1 MLPAPCER
9 GSIVWSHAMSHP
21 SQTRR
26 CALVKAVTFTASVV
40 WSALPWTLRRACGS
54 NLLENHKPSS
64 ANCDIMPVVLSVCEN
79 GAHPALSGY
88 LKMPEEAVWWNFLFC
103 LIPPCQLGRTHSDS
117 CASTTLL
124 AGPNK
129 FLIMLA
135 DKLHGV
141 GQEELKK
148 LCLLRAMC

>member
-1 MLPAPCER
+1 
-9 GSIVWSHAMSHP
+9 MSHP

-79 GAHPALSGY
+79 GGPPSTLGILENARRGSMMELP
-88 LKMPEEAVWWNFLFC
+88 FLFD
-103 LIPPCQLGRTHSDS
+103 PTMPAWKDTQ
-117 CASTTLL
+117 
-124 AGPNK
+124 
-129 FLIMLA
+129 
-135 DKLHGV
+135 
-141 GQEELKK
+141 
-148 LCLLRAMC
+148 